1 MATQVRQFNWYNFW
15 ICWLVS
21 LGQVAFGYP
30 ASIISTTLGEPSFL
44 VYMKLLSPTT
54 GLPSGDADQ
63 LEGAMS
69 GVFQAGAFF
78 GIMIVSYIMDK
89 WGRKAGV
96 VFCSFWSLLGGA
108 LICGSNGT
116 AMFITARFFAG
127 MGSWGF
133 LAVTPAYSAELAPP
147 ALRGFFVGLNGVNI
161 AIGYAIAAY
170 TGMGFFYVK
179 EPQAQWRGPLGIA
192 LFFPLLMLAM
202 LPFVP
207 ESPRYLLM
215 KGREE
220 EAEKIVLRLHAI
232 PGDED
237 QEFARG
243 EFYQMRKQA
252 EFDRTLSVSWWDMFF
267 KKSYR
272 KRTILAMGFAFV
284 GQSTGVLVIN
294 NYGPTLYKS
303 LGYGTEDQLRL
314 QCGWIT
320 TAIIGNAIGAVFMD
334 RIGRK
339 PLMLFGVGGCCFW
352 LIIEAAMVASFAG
365 TDNTSGLAMGVAAL
379 FLFEVVYSCGVDVAG
394 IVFYSEVFPN
404 HLRAKGVCMSM
415 AVVALTDLVYLQVT
429 ATAFANIGWKFY
441 LVFIIICG
449 VGTITM
455 FFLLPETKGVP
466 LEEVAKLFGD
476 TETIMVYASD
486 IHIDH
491 NTHELVVSGRDGT
504 VVHPDST
511 VETTKGIAAVTEKS
525 DGPRHTEQV

>member
-1 MATQVRQFNWYNFW
+1 MAAAAAHARQFNWYNFW

-21 LGQVAFGYP
+21 LGQIAFGYP

-44 VYMKLLSPTT
+44 VCMKLLDPTT
-54 GLPSGDADQ
+54 GLPSSNADQ
-63 LEGAMS
+63 LEGAMP

-78 GIMIVSYIMDK
+78 GIMMVSYIMDK

-96 VFCSFWSLLGGA
+96 IFCSFWSLLGGA
-108 LICGSNGT
+108 LICGSKSS
-116 AMFITARFFAG
+116 AMFIVARFFAG
-127 MGSWGF
+127 MGSWGY
-133 LAVTPAYSAELAPP
+133 LAVRYAELAPP

-161 AIGYAIAAY
+161 AVGYSLAAY

-179 EPQAQWRGPLGIA
+179 EAQAQWRGPLGIA
-192 LFFPLLMLAM
+192 LFFPIVMVAM
-202 LPFVP
+202 LPFIP

-215 KGREE
+215 KGRVE
-220 EAEKIVLRLHAI
+220 EAEKIVLRLHVI

-243 EFYQMRKQA
+243 EFYQMQKQA
-252 EFDRTLSVSWWDMFF
+252 EFDRTLSWDVFF

-272 KRTILAMGFAFV
+272 RRTMLAVGFAFV

-303 LGYGTEDQLRL
+303 RGYGTEDQLRL

-320 TAIIGNAIGAVFMD
+320 TAIIGNAIGATFMD
-334 RIGRK
+334 RVGRK

-352 LIIEAAMVASFAG
+352 LIIEAAIVANFAG
-365 TDNTSGLAMGVAAL
+365 TANTSALAMGVAAL
-379 FLFEVVYSCGVDVAG
+379 FLFEVIYSCGVDVAG
-394 IVFYSEVFPN
+394 IVFYSELFPN
-404 HLRAKGVCMSM
+404 HLRAKDKGTL
-415 AVVALTDLVYLQVT
+415 LTGCNDVVT

-441 LVFIIICG
+441 LVFIIVCG
-449 VGTITM
+449 LGTIAM
-455 FFLLPETKGVP
+455 YFLLPETKGVP

-476 TETIMVYASD
+476 TDTIMVYAED

-491 NTHELVVSGRDGT
+491 NTHELVVSGRAGVSTHPAT
-504 VVHPDST
+504 VVDTS
-511 VETTKGIAAVTEKS
+511 KGATITTEK
-525 DGPRHTEQV
+525 GEEARHTEQV

>member
-1 MATQVRQFNWYNFW
+1 
-15 ICWLVS
+15 
-21 LGQVAFGYP
+21 
-30 ASIISTTLGEPSFL
+30 
-44 VYMKLLSPTT
+44 
-54 GLPSGDADQ
+54 
-63 LEGAMS
+63 
-69 GVFQAGAFF
+69 
-78 GIMIVSYIMDK
+78 MDK

-486 IHIDH
+486 IHVDH